1 MENLPVV
8 YTGYLDSEVT
18 SKKTSMVRREVVMIW
33 ELLSDAVAL
42 MTSIKPNIRISHSIH
57 SFDRIGY
64 P

>member
-18 SKKTSMVRREVVMIW
+18 SKKISMVRREVVMIW

-42 MTSIKPNIRISHSIH
+42 VTSIKPNI
-57 SFDRIGY
+57 
-64 P
+64 